1 MRGAPSLSQE
11 FSQEDALSGFDS
23 REIARIERS
32 SYLWN
37 TLGGLVNAFQ
47 SVIMLMV
54 LMRVSTPAVAGVFTI
69 AYASANLFLNL
80 GRYGMRSY
88 QVSDVRQAYSFG
100 AYLRSRVVTTVAMI
114 VASAAYL
121 AFSAVTLD
129 YSADK
134 VLVILFMTLFKA
146 VDAVEDVYFGNYQ
159 QMGRLDVAGRLVT
172 FRTASSIAVFG
183 VGVVLTGDLLSP
195 LVATTVYTTVFLVGA
210 LAYARRRYNLPRG
223 SRTAPPGSVR
233 DLLRTCFP
241 LFLAAF
247 LLFYIG
253 NAPKYAIDACLG
265 DVEQAYYGFIAMP
278 VFIVGLLA
286 SFVYNPIITP
296 MSRFWDEGR
305 TGPFLRAFLQQ
316 VVVVLV
322 ITAVCDLGAFL
333 IGAPVLGWLYNA
345 DLSPYTV
352 ELVVLVSGGGLYAL
366 TTLFTLGITILR
378 NQRQLVWGY
387 VLVSLAAMVVSNP
400 VASRWG
406 ITGASWEYFFL
417 MAVLALWFG
426 IIFAVGFAKGSR
438 RVRRRRSR

>member
-1 MRGAPSLSQE
+1 MKGAPSLSQE
-11 FSQEDALSGFDS
+11 FSREDALAGLDP
-23 REIARIERS
+23 RQIAKIERG

-54 LMRVSTPAVAGVFTI
+54 LMRVSTAAVAGVFTI

-100 AYLRSRVVTTVAMI
+100 AYLRSRAITTAAML
-114 VASAAYL
+114 VASSAYL

-129 YSADK
+129 YSPDK

-172 FRTASSIAVFG
+172 LRTASSIAVFG
-183 VGVVLTGDLLSP
+183 VGVVLTDDLLSP
-195 LVATTVYTTVFLVGA
+195 LVVTTVYTTAFLVGA
-210 LAYARRRYNLPRG
+210 LVYARRRYNLPRG
-223 SRTAPPGSVR
+223 SRSASPRAVR
-233 DLLRTCFP
+233 DLLKTCFP

-296 MSRFWDEGR
+296 MSRYWDEGR
-305 TGPFLRAFLQQ
+305 SSAFLRTFLQQ
-316 VVVVLV
+316 VAVVLA
-322 ITAVCDLGAFL
+322 ITVVCDLGAFL
-333 IGAPVLGWLYNA
+333 VGAPVLGWLYNA
-345 DLSPYTV
+345 DLEPYTA
-352 ELVVLVSGGGLYAL
+352 ELVILVSGGGLYAL

-400 VASRWG
+400 VASQWG
-406 ITGASWEYFFL
+406 ITGASWEYFVL

-426 IIFAVGFAKGSR
+426 IIFAIGFARGSR
-438 RVRRRRSR
+438 NRRPHRSR